1 MSNTPKL
8 EDVHIWVSPVTKKV
22 YIGTLRFEME
32 NGYFRAKSKVD
43 RTSEFLGAMIELL
56 KLHGG
61 KITVVEDDTGKK
73 FIVRIEEVS

>member
-1 MSNTPKL
+1 MPKL

-32 NGYFRAKSKVD
+32 TDGYLRAKSKVD

-61 KITVVEDDTGKK
+61 RITVVEDDTGKK
-73 FIVRIEEVS
+73 FIVRIEEVR